1 MRCRKPGALL
11 RKGRRNNRRISQ
23 NQPDGG
29 RIAALNRADVAL
41 HEHAAS
47 LFDARWESM
56 LAALPEAE
64 RGLRFVAKGSG
75 ARARGG
81 GSSQV
86 TYALQ

>member
-1 MRCRKPGALL
+1 MARAADVAKYGA
-11 RKGRRNNRRISQ
+11 
-23 NQPDGG
+23 DAVA

-56 LAALPEAE
+56 LAALPDAE
-64 RGLRFVAKGSG
+64 RGLRFVAKGNG